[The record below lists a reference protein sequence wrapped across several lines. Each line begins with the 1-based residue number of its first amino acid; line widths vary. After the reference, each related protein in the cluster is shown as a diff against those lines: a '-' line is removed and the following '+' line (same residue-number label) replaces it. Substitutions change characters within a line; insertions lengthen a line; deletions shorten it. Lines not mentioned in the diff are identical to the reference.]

1 MGFRDLARSFL
12 DLIFGRRVGTGGH
25 TASSARDAILNN
37 RPLPVATLLP
47 GGTGLPIAQ
56 HAPNAPQGRAV
67 PPPLPNRQPSN
78 QIPGG
83 PIQFEATRWMDPRT
97 AAPLEAWV
105 SFRSTWILKAR
116 FDPVKRWEGNQA
128 QILGSLYIQF
138 LSFAMVRYD
147 NVDAQ
152 IWQLLFASP
161 SKGRWLYGCAIK
173 RRDPW
178 TQGYTL
184 VMPPTRK
191 VTAAIRQQNA

>member
-37 RPLPVATLLP
+37 KPLPVAQFAP
-47 GGTGLPIAQ
+47 QGTGLPVGQAL
-56 HAPNAPQGRAV
+56 
-67 PPPLPNRQPSN
+67 PPDNG
-78 QIPGG
+78 IPGG
-83 PIQFEATRWMDPRT
+83 DMLFQAGRWMDPHT
-97 AAPLEAWV
+97 AAPLGVWV
-105 SFRSTWILKAR
+105 KFNSTWILKAR
-116 FDPVKRWEGNQA
+116 FDPVKRWEGNSG

-161 SKGRWLYGCAIK
+161 SKGRWLYGACIR